1 MTTRLGL
8 KRVGRAVVTG
18 SGRFGPAPSGDLIH
32 HPHEADGVSWRLGA
46 LGLATD
52 LLHHGHKVRGVGL
65 GSECLTP
72 EVTAQDLDEAELVAT
87 TGPTNLEVRR
97 HSPVPNPRRFAR
109 RPPAAQSL
117 RGISTR
123 AWGCPSAASATPG
136 YIMRLARR

>member
-1 MTTRLGL
+1 MNTRLGL

-32 HPHEADGVSWRLGA
+32 HPHEADGISSRLGP
-46 LGLATD
+46 GDLATD